1 MDLNLIMGCETFDST
16 SAFYFQHSTS
26 KVKRVLIILM
36 TSFSADFSYLNNKN
50 SSKILE
56 AFEMLLSCTNE
67 SKRQQLIGFGG
78 SIFYFC

>member
-36 TSFSADFSYLNNKN
+36 TSFSVDFSYLKNKN
-50 SSKILE
+50 SSKMLE
-56 AFEMLLSCTNE
+56 AFEINAS
-67 SKRQQLIGFGG
+67 QLHK
-78 SIFYFC
+78 